1 MRIPTPPQR
10 QVLTALHDHCA
21 HLAALLTEAAR
32 HRAGTGERPP
42 QSWYRDYQ
50 EHAILRE
57 ALEQVAAAG
66 GVPRAWIS
74 HVHEH
79 GSTGTP
85 WPPDIPLR
93 PPDPVD
99 WDRVLGPLC
108 TDVARLQEWTAL
120 DLARRADSPDRGFG
134 AAAFDHNL
142 AVLRARTTGIANL
155 LGLDTDLGEQL
166 WGDVQDWAHTGVA
179 VLDGL
184 SAEQVIDR
192 WNIAA
197 CTDTGT
203 YTLHASALRAA
214 EIALDATPA
223 LPAHEHLVAAL
234 THALPSLHARD
245 ETPSPGVAIA
255 SALTAADGSETSSET
270 ALFSC
275 ATEVDPWGPDGD
287 PDRDI
292 PIPIFASH
300 AEGLER

>member
-10 QVLTALHDHCA
+10 QVLTALHDHSA

-32 HRAGTGERPP
+32 HRSDTGERPS

-66 GVPRAWIS
+66 GVPRSWIA

-85 WPPDIPLR
+85 WHADIARR
-93 PPDPVD
+93 PADPVD

-108 TDVARLQEWTAL
+108 TDVARIQEWTAL
-120 DLARRADSPDRGFG
+120 DLARRADRPDRGFG

-142 AVLRARTTGIANL
+142 AVLRARTTGLANL
-155 LGLDTDLGEQL
+155 LGLDAELGEQL
-166 WGDVQDWAHTGVA
+166 WGGVDDWAHTGVA

-192 WNIAA
+192 WNAAA
-197 CTDTGT
+197 CTDTGA
-203 YTLHASALRAA
+203 YTLHASALHCAA
-214 EIALDATPA
+214 IDLDAATA
-223 LPAHEHLVAAL
+223 MPAHEHLVAAL
-234 THALPSLHARD
+234 GHALPSVQTQR
-245 ETPSPGVAIA
+245 ETPAPGDAIA
-255 SALTAADGSETSSET
+255 SALTAADGSEIPAET
-270 ALFSC
+270 ALFSQP
-275 ATEVDPWGPDGD
+275 TDVDPWGANGD
-287 PDRDI
+287 SDRDI
-292 PIPIFASH
+292 PIPVFASP